1 LFVIFGSVCQERV
14 VSVFLYIDIC
24 ICPSPAIHVESP
36 PHLKFSIKSGILH
49 NTTDAMWYW
58 GHHVSD
64 MVYES
69 PDKDGFSKTIIL
81 WF

>member
-1 LFVIFGSVCQERV
+1 M
-14 VSVFLYIDIC
+14 SVFLFINIC

-36 PHLKFSIKSGILH
+36 PHLRFRIKSGILH
-49 NTTDAMWYW
+49 STTRCDAFW

-69 PDKDGFSKTIIL
+69 PEKDGFSKIGP
-81 WF
+81 